1 VDGTPVLVVTDVW
14 RYPYPRRRGLVGG
27 DSTAERLASPGALF
41 DLSAALAAVDPTVP
55 ASREAW
61 AAAAEARRTQA
72 LAWARANGA
81 ERERE
86 PVRALVREAAL
97 SADWAAA
104 SRQASRLRGTYR
116 VTLEAGD
123 ARGVWYFRTHDR
135 PGYPWR
141 GRDSVR
147 TTADLLAS
155 PYTAGYRL
163 VGYAAATADSL
174 TDIEAACAARRAAPA
189 RAAGVARDRR
199 TARRSRATRRAGAG
213 RVLEF
218 NARGRA
224 GGPLAGAR
232 AAGAADQC
240 RRQRAPGAN
249 GYAPSAGQ
257 RSRACRSRCAS
268 TRGGPCGATRR
279 CSWADDRCA

>member
-1 VDGTPVLVVTDVW
+1 
-14 RYPYPRRRGLVGG
+14 VGG

-135 PGYPWR
+135 PGYAWR

-174 TDIEAACAARRAAPA
+174 TGIEARF
-189 RAAGVARDRR
+189 
-199 TARRSRATRRAGAG
+199 SRATPGAPRVPLVWLATEDRPTLPGNAARQSLAGM
-213 RVLEF
+213 LEF
-218 NARGRA
+218 TLAAAPEVLWPALEPLVPPTSAADSALRARLRYVPERGQRQPRVPVTVRLKASGEVRADTTVLA
-224 GGPLAGAR
+224 GGRPVRLILER
-232 AAGAADQC
+232 TDTLSL
-240 RRQRAPGAN
+240 RRPF
-249 GYAPSAGQ
+249 
-257 RSRACRSRCAS
+257 
-268 TRGGPCGATRR
+268 
-279 CSWADDRCA
+279 